1 MIKTLLTLAMMTSS
15 ALAVNLAIKLE
26 LTENAKKVINSIL
39 DKGTLDETTKKKLVK
54 TPHITIGYIENIDSE
69 KTAKKIFNSAKNFL
83 EKELEENSFASYVEE
98 MAIKFDSHTVLAP
111 TKNTEKNLKK
121 LNGKLEEYVN
131 NLGYKFNKFTTN
143 DNYTPHITLINGTV
157 GPNRLKSM
165 NKEIDKIKEKKNGNL
180 FFKIDSIGSGIKK

>member
-83 EKELEENSFASYVEE
+83 EKELEENSFDYYVEE